1 VQLRRA
7 SNQASIV
14 LGKELG
20 RGGEGAVFPVIG
32 APDLVA
38 KIYRKPPTTLKGEKL
53 RSMARR
59 ASPALLRVAAWPVDV
74 LTDEAG
80 TVRGFLMPKVSA
92 REDVHELYSPKS
104 RRRSFP
110 NVDFRFV
117 VRVATNIARAFA
129 QVHAVG
135 NVIGDVNHG
144 NALVGRD
151 GTVVLIDCD
160 SFQVRDGARIFTCDV
175 GVPLFTPP
183 ELTGQPFRGLK
194 RTAGHDAFGLAV
206 LLFHLL
212 YIGRHPF
219 AGKHVAGEMPIER
232 AIAESRFVY
241 GSNAAHFGMTPPP
254 GTLNLRAFGEE
265 IALLFELAFAPP
277 SETPR
282 PNAAQ
287 WVEALQKLERSLGV
301 CAASAAHHHP
311 PDAGGCCWCEHE
323 KLTGM
328 RAFGKALA
336 EAVNLGGARIARLW
350 DAITSIRKPEAAQP
364 LETPPGDEAETAA
377 SDPMGPVPRALLG
390 AILVGLGVVSMFAQP
405 LGTPLFAL
413 FYFACAGQV
422 LWRFL
427 KGDGRKRKRE
437 LELAASEA
445 REKLIEV
452 IGRWNAVCEDERFD
466 RLYQKLDELKE
477 RLLEIPRQREA
488 RVKALAEQAAQTQLD
503 RFLSLFRIDQAK
515 LPQVSKA
522 EIVMLSSFDIDS
534 ADDVLRRGADMQGVI
549 SEGASKQLIAWA
561 HACAR
566 RFSFDASRGADPD
579 DVREIDQ
586 LLGAQQE
593 QLLASL
599 RKGHDELKEISDS
612 IHAERGEAQRAITH
626 ARVALQKLEKEMA

>member
-20 RGGEGAVFPVIG
+20 RGGEGAVYPVVG

-38 KIYRKPPTTLKGEKL
+38 KIYLKPPTALKGEKL
-53 RSMARR
+53 KSMARR
-59 ASPALLRVAAWPVDV
+59 ASHALLRVAAWPVDV
-74 LTDEAG
+74 LTDETG
-80 TVRGFLMPKVSA
+80 TVRGFLMPRVSA

-104 RRRSFP
+104 RRRAFP

-194 RTAGHDAFGLAV
+194 RSAGHDAFGLAV

-212 YIGRHPF
+212 YMGRHPF

-241 GSNAAHFGMTPPP
+241 GANAAQFGMTPPP

-277 SETPR
+277 GEAPR

-287 WVEALQKLERSLGV
+287 WVEALQTLERSLAT

-311 PDAGGCCWCEHE
+311 SGASGCCWCEHE
-323 KLTGM
+323 RLTGM
-328 RAFGKALA
+328 RVFGKVLA
-336 EAVNLGGARIARLW
+336 EAVNVGAVKIARLW

-364 LETPPGDEAETAA
+364 LEAPPGDEAETTA
-377 SDPMGPVPRALLG
+377 SDAMGPVPRALLG

-427 KGDGRKRKRE
+427 KGDGRNRE

-452 IGRWNAVCEDERFD
+452 IRRWNAACEDERFD
-466 RLYQKLDELKE
+466 RLYERLDELKE

-488 RVKALAEQAAQTQLD
+488 RVKALSEQAAHLQLD

-515 LPQVSKA
+515 LPHVSQT
-522 EIVMLSSFDIDS
+522 EIAMLSSFDMDS

-549 SEGASKQLIAWA
+549 SEAASKQLIAWA
-561 HACAR
+561 NACAR
-566 RFSFDASRGADPD
+566 RFNFDASRGADPD

-599 RKGHDELKEISDS
+599 HKGHDELKEISES
-612 IHAERGEAQRAITH
+612 IHAERGEAQRAIMN